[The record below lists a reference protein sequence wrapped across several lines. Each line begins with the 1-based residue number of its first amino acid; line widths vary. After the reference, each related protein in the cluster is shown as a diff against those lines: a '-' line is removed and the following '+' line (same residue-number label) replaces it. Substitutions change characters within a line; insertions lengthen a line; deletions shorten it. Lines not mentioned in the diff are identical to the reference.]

1 MLGIGHEEQFF
12 TCTDKLHVALNKF
25 AHIKILD
32 KMAGLPFDPTQ
43 TNGLATQYAP
53 SVEETANI
61 VIFALKIEPDYCRR
75 ALPQCLF

>member
-1 MLGIGHEEQFF
+1 M
-12 TCTDKLHVALNKF
+12 TLNKF
-25 AHIKILD
+25 AHVKILD
-32 KMAGLPFDPTQ
+32 KMTRLPFHPAQ
-43 TNGLATQYAP
+43 TYGLATKYAS